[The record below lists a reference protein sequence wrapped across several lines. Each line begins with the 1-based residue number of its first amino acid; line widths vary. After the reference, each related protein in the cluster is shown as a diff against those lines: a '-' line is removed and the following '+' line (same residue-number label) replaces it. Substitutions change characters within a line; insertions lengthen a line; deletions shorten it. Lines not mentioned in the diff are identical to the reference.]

1 MRLRGYRSPLLL
13 VALFCLFLKAINHLL
28 KMTII
33 SDTAKVVYSLLIKNG
48 FDSEQAK
55 LIVAQAAHET
65 NNFSSRIFRENNNLF
80 GMKLAVIRPTLATG
94 QNRGHATFKSVSDS
108 INDFMLYHKARALAP
123 SFSSVTSYIDTLH
136 KKNYFEADKEQY
148 LNGVKLYYNMYFTNG

>member
-80 GMKLAVIRPTLATG
+80 GMKVSSRKIATSEK
-94 QNRGHATFKSVSDS
+94 NGHAVYSNISDS
-108 INDFMLYHKARALAP
+108 VKDYKAYYTARNYNKTY
-123 SFSSVTSYIDTLH
+123 SSVDAFVQAL
-136 KKNYFEADKEQY
+136 KGKNYFEAPIDQY
-148 LNGVKLYYNMYFTNG
+148 TKGMKHFYNLYYSQNA